1 MATNAKRNEKDG
13 LPPPDK
19 DGIVRYSSALIPDG
33 HKDWKG
39 GAVEV
44 RVLKSYEERVD
55 NLGNK
60 TRHPISWCVAPHKVR
75 LVKKDEIITL
85 TDKRVIDLVVRE
97 NLGEIVTDD
106 GVAVKKQKKTA
117 AENKS
122 L

>member
-1 MATNAKRNEKDG
+1 MVTNAKRNEKEG

-33 HKDWKG
+33 YKDWRGKS
-39 GAVEV
+39 VKV
-44 RVLKSYEERVD
+44 RVLKTYEERKD
-55 NLGNK
+55 NLGNIV
-60 TRHPISWCVAPHKVR
+60 RHPISWCVAPHKVR
-75 LVKKDEIITL
+75 QVKKDEIITL
-85 TDKRVIDLVVRE
+85 TDKRVIDLVTRSG
-97 NLGEIVTDD
+97 LGEIVSDD